1 MAVVLGMSMAA
12 GLCACGGSGGSGKK
26 EEGAKADSDKY
37 EKVVF
42 AYQTFNN
49 VPSEEGLAEVQ
60 EAVNKITREKIGVEV
75 ELKPI
80 AYADYNNQISLSLQA
95 GEQIDLFESLFN

>member
-1 MAVVLGMSMAA
+1 MKKRMKQIMAVVLGMSMAA

-49 VPSEEGLAEVQ
+49 VPS
-60 EAVNKITREKIGVEV
+60 KK
-75 ELKPI
+75 
-80 AYADYNNQISLSLQA
+80 
-95 GEQIDLFESLFN
+95 DLLRYRKL